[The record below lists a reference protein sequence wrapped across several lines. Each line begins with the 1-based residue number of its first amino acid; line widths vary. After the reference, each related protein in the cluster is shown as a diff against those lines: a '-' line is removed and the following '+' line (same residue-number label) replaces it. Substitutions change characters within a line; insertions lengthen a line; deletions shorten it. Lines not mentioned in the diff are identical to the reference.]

1 MLGLYVWLIGRVDE
15 LIGERRET
23 GEIGIEYVI
32 LVAVIG
38 AAVLA
43 GATVFKGAVTAA
55 FNKIA
60 TMVNGI

>member
-1 MLGLYVWLIGRVDE
+1 MMVGLYVWLTN
-15 LIGERRET
+15 LLAERARQQR

-43 GATVFKGAVTAA
+43 GATIFKGAVTTA
-55 FNKIA
+55 FNKI
-60 TMVNGI
+60 TTLVNGI